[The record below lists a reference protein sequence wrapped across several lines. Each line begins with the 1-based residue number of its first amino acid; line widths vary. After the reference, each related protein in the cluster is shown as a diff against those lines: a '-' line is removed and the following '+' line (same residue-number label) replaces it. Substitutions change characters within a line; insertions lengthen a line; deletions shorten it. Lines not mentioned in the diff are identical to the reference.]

1 MKRLILI
8 ATSFLLCL
16 SVTAQE
22 EKPIRWY
29 HHFYV
34 NDYVGL
40 SVPMSSTLQTGYAI
54 DLAGEYHL
62 QMEDPFKGWAIGLRM
77 NERSYSYTRQTIE
90 ESTLISANV
99 EMTDFIAGILYRLH
113 PLKKCSI
120 AFSAYGGLTMC
131 RFPTVNAVNEQIIL
145 TRFLPLA
152 HAECAFEWY
161 FYNYT
166 GLSFSIG
173 YTQHLVCSPFSPD
186 PPHDG
191 YLQVSLGLVSSFL

>member
-1 MKRLILI
+1 MKRLFFIT
-8 ATSFLLCL
+8 ASFLLCL
-16 SVTAQE
+16 TVVAQE

-40 SVPMSSTLQTGYAI
+40 SVPMSPTLQTGYSI
-54 DLAGEYHL
+54 DLVGEYHL

-90 ESTLISANV
+90 EMI
-99 EMTDFIAGILYRLH
+99 DFIAGVLYRLH
-113 PLKKCSI
+113 PLKKCSF
-120 AFSAYGGLTMC
+120 AFSAYGGMTVC
-131 RFPTVNAVNEQIIL
+131 SFPTVNAINEQINL
-145 TRFLPLA
+145 TRFMPLA

-186 PPHDG
+186 LLHDG
-191 YLQVSLGLVSSFL
+191 YLQVSLGLVSCFL